1 MQDIYT
7 ELINCIP
14 KENVYK
20 DEQMKKHT
28 TFKIGG
34 PADYFIR
41 VNNVEDL
48 IKILNISKNN
58 NLPVTI
64 IGNGSNVLVTDEGI
78 RGIVI
83 KPIFMDIKKD
93 IKQDSVIY
101 TVGSGVS
108 IIALSM
114 MALQDSCTGLEFA
127 SGIPGTV
134 GGTIRMNAGCYG
146 GQMQDVVLSTTYIDG
161 KGEVHTIN
169 NNEHQFAYRE
179 SIFKN
184 NKDYII
190 IESKIELK
198 KGDKINIENKMNENN
213 TSRKEKQPLDKP
225 SAGSVFKRG
234 EGYISAKLIDDCG
247 LKGTTI
253 GGAKVSE
260 KHAGFIINNK
270 NATAKDVLDLIKYIK
285 EVVKEK
291 TGIQIEEEIEI
302 LGEI

>member
-7 ELINCIP
+7 DLINCIP

-20 DEQMKKHT
+20 DEPMSKHT

-34 PADYFIR
+34 PADYFIK

-48 IKILNISKNN
+48 NKILSISKKN

-64 IGNGSNVLVTDEGI
+64 IGNGSNVLVTDKGI

-83 KPIFMDIKKD
+83 KPSFMDIKKD

-114 MALQDSCTGLEFA
+114 IALQDSCTGLEFA

-161 KGEVHTIN
+161 NGEVHTIN

-184 NKDYII
+184 NKDFII
-190 IESKIELK
+190 IESTIELK

-234 EGYISAKLIDDCG
+234 EGYIAAKLIDDCG

-260 KHAGFIINNK
+260 KHAGFIINNN

-285 EVVKEK
+285 EIVKEK

>member
-7 ELINCIP
+7 DLINCIP

-20 DEQMKKHT
+20 DEPMSKHT

-34 PADYFIR
+34 PADYFIK

-48 IKILNISKNN
+48 NKILSISKKN

-64 IGNGSNVLVTDEGI
+64 IGNGSNVLVTDKGI

-83 KPIFMDIKKD
+83 KPSFMDIKKD

-114 MALQDSCTGLEFA
+114 IALQDSCTGLEFA

-161 KGEVHTIN
+161 NGEVHTIN

-184 NKDYII
+184 NKDFII
-190 IESKIELK
+190 IESTIELK

-260 KHAGFIINNK
+260 KHAGFIVNNN

-285 EVVKEK
+285 EIVKEK

>member
-20 DEQMKKHT
+20 DEPMRKHT

-34 PADYFIR
+34 PADYFIK

-48 IKILNISKNN
+48 NKILSISKNN

-64 IGNGSNVLVTDEGI
+64 IGNGSNVLVTDKGI

-83 KPIFMDIKKD
+83 KPSFMDIKKE
-93 IKQDSVIY
+93 IKQDCVKY

-161 KGEVHTIN
+161 NGVIHTIN
-169 NNEHQFAYRE
+169 NVEHQFAYRE

-184 NKDYII
+184 NQDYII
-190 IESKIELK
+190 IETTIELK

-247 LKGTTI
+247 LKGTII

-260 KHAGFIINNK
+260 KHAGFIINNN

-285 EVVKEK
+285 EIVKEK